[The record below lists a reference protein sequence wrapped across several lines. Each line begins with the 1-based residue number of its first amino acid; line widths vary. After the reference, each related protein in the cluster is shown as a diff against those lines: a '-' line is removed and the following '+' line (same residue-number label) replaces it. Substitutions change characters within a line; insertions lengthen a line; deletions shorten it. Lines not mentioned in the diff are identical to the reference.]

1 MDLKKNKCGVLK
13 GGNEKNTSSHAETS
27 KSWYKKYETKQSK
40 FNCYY
45 RWKLHS
51 EIILSRILGTFLE
64 IFESIYL
71 LIFFF
76 QWEVFMRWVCI
87 RLAAVQLLQE
97 QAAYLIPVWRAFIFI
112 SWYCT
117 SYPMP
122 HFLNEEEKN
131 LRLSRR
137 LLYTSSNYIFVLQM
151 HTCTIGRKCMEKE
164 VHTFL

>member
-1 MDLKKNKCGVLK
+1 MWCFKRGKWEKYFISCRNFKVLIQKIWNKAEQVQLLLQMEASLWDNPEQNPWHLP
-13 GGNEKNTSSHAETS
+13 GNFWVYPSSH
-27 KSWYKKYETKQSK
+27 
-40 FNCYY
+40 
-45 RWKLHS
+45 
-51 EIILSRILGTFLE
+51 
-64 IFESIYL
+64 
-71 LIFFF
+71 FFF

-112 SWYCT
+112 SGYCT

-137 LLYTSSNYIFVLQM
+137 LLYTSSNYIFVLRM